1 MLPTRTYRAGD
12 QTLLREINLSAILQQ
27 LRERAPI
34 SRTALAEETG
44 LNKTTVSSLVREL
57 IDHQFVHELQT
68 ASNGIGRPAVLLE
81 LNPNAGFIV
90 CAEIGVDFVLVV
102 RANFAGESVWRFQ
115 EQTHPDMGQE
125 EILERLLAGLRQAFD
140 IQHDERQRMLGLA
153 VGVPG
158 LIDQETGAL
167 LFAPNL
173 GWENLPLF
181 SILQQNFNVPIFVD
195 NEANLAALGEYY
207 FGAAEGCAEV
217 LYISAGVGLG
227 GGIVRNG
234 YLFKGATGFAG
245 EFGHMTTDP
254 NGLPCNCGN
263 TGCWET
269 QVSQAAL
276 FRHIRQAVE
285 RGRPTVLPQ
294 MVDGDFELL
303 SVGIVVKAAR
313 QGDALAQEAFD
324 VVGHH
329 LGIGIANLVNALN
342 PERIVF
348 GGILS
353 LGWDY
358 LLPAVQAELQRRALR
373 WNESA
378 AQIVLARHGFD
389 ACVMGGI
396 ATVYYAILTQPSEMA
411 RQVALA

>member
-1 MLPTRTYRAGD
+1 
-12 QTLLREINLSAILQQ
+12 
-27 LRERAPI
+27 
-34 SRTALAEETG
+34 
-44 LNKTTVSSLVREL
+44 
-57 IDHQFVHELQT
+57 
-68 ASNGIGRPAVLLE
+68 LE
-81 LNPNAGFIV
+81 LNPNAGYIV
-90 CAEIGVDFVLVV
+90 SAEIGVDFVLVV
-102 RANFAGESVWRFQ
+102 RANFAGQIVWRFQ
-115 EQTHPDMGQE
+115 ETTSPGMGQE
-125 EILERLLAGLRQAFD
+125 QILERVLDGLGHAVD
-140 IQHDERQRMLGLA
+140 LKPEQRARLLGLA

-173 GWENLPLF
+173 GWENVELY
-181 SILQQNFNVPIFVD
+181 SILQQHFNVPIFVD

-207 FGAAEGCAEV
+207 FGAAEGCDEV

-245 EFGHMTTDP
+245 EFGHMTTNP

-263 TGCWET
+263 VGCWET
-269 QVSQAAL
+269 EVSQAAL
-276 FRHIRQAVE
+276 FRYIRQAIE
-285 RGRPTVLPQ
+285 RGRSTILPQ
-294 MVDGDFELL
+294 MVHGDLYRL
-303 SVGIVVKAAR
+303 SVGVVVEAAR
-313 QGDALAQEAFD
+313 QGDGLAQEAFD

-329 LGIGIANLVNALN
+329 LGVGIANLVNALN
-342 PERIVF
+342 PKRIVF